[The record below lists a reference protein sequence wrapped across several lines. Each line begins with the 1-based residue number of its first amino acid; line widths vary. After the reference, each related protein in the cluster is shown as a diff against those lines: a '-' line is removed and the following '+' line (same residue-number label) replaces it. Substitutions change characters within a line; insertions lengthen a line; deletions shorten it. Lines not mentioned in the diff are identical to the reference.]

1 MIKQKN
7 TLNSR
12 YPFFIFTL
20 LIWAGS
26 SIPGKS
32 IPQVF
37 EFTPDKLVHLAEYF
51 ILGIFLQRWIGFDF
65 SDWRRSKKLSVGI
78 AIGALVGAIDEC
90 WQSFI
95 PGRSPDFRD
104 WLMDVSGI
112 LIAGWIFY
120 FRNSKNTY

>member
-7 TLNSR
+7 TFNSR

-26 SIPGKS
+26 SVPGKS
-32 IPQVF
+32 IPHFF
-37 EFTPDKLVHLAEYF
+37 EFTPDKLVHFAEYF
-51 ILGIFLQRWIGFDF
+51 ILGIFLQRWLNFDYA
-65 SDWRRSKKLSVGI
+65 DWRRSKKLLIGI
-78 AIGALVGAIDEC
+78 CIGALVGTIDEF

-95 PGRSPDFRD
+95 PGRSPDYRD
-104 WLMDVSGI
+104 WLMDVTGV

-120 FRNSKNTY
+120 FRNSKK